1 MHNWGERLQK
11 VMKEKHISKSY
22 ALAVQLGVAEST
34 ISRWKQSGP
43 ISLDKAIQL
52 CEALDV
58 SMDWLFAGRTNA
70 DIRETSQNPNH
81 KELIYRKI
89 DELPNCTVSALAEL
103 LDSITFK

>member
-1 MHNWGERLQK
+1 MDNWGERLQK

-43 ISLDKAIQL
+43 ISLDKAIQF
-52 CEALDV
+52 
-58 SMDWLFAGRTNA
+58 SMDLTK
-70 DIRETSQNPNH
+70 Q
-81 KELIYRKI
+81 KKI